1 MAKTSIVDEIEHHPQ
16 FCLDLSDP
24 LGAIR
29 MGNSI
34 GWFGDRHPAPALG
47 FNARDRYF
55 HFRRTFDEGLH
66 AFVENAFESRVRY
79 RYSCHGRTRISGY
92 RITGPLAAVLPSFVE
107 SVAGSRDLK
116 RSAQKGFGYLQCSGS
131 RGQSILLSVSAGL
144 PLVSLI
150 VVVAIM
156 YRYMVMA

>member
-1 MAKTSIVDEIEHHPQ
+1 
-16 FCLDLSDP
+16 
-24 LGAIR
+24 
-29 MGNSI
+29 
-34 GWFGDRHPAPALG
+34 LG

-79 RYSCHGRTRISGY
+79 RYSCHGHTRISGY

-116 RSAQKGFGYLQCSGS
+116 RSAQIEFFLKGFGYLQCSGS
-131 RGQSILLSVSAGL
+131 CGQSILLSVSAGL

-156 YRYMVMA
+156 

>member
-34 GWFGDRHPAPALG
+34 GRFGDRHPAPALG

-116 RSAQKGFGYLQCSGS
+116 RSAQIEFFLKDFGYSQCSGYAIDS
-131 RGQSILLSVSAGL
+131 LPRMDCAGR
-144 PLVSLI
+144 PPGAGVH
-150 VVVAIM
+150 
-156 YRYMVMA
+156 